1 MKYLIPLFFLL
12 ASCSAGYHIKRA
24 IKKDPT
30 ILQADTVSVVDT
42 VQIVTEQIE
51 RDTVFKLSETHDTLI
66 IKEDKLTIKHYYNRI
81 TDSVFI
87 SGECESDTIIQVRE
101 IKVPF
106 EKIVYHEDNS
116 KSWWTPLI
124 VVVCIVILL
133 ILIRLFRRS

>member
-1 MKYLIPLFFLL
+1 MRYLIPFFFLL
-12 ASCSAGYHIKRA
+12 SSCSAGWHINRA

-30 ILQADTVSVVDT
+30 ILQTDTVRVVDT

-66 IKEDKLTIKHYYNRI
+66 IKEDKLTIKHYYNQI

-116 KSWWTPLI
+116 KWWWTPLI
-124 VVVCIVILL
+124 VLVCLVILL